1 MFIFEVLATTE
12 ARSSKSFILCLY
24 MKTIRVKQAKVHSVY
39 CVQRDQHGIIARDL
53 TQSSILM

>member
-1 MFIFEVLATTE
+1 MTTE
-12 ARSSKSFILCLY
+12 ARSCKSFVLCLY
-24 MKTIRVKQAKVHSVY
+24 MKTTRAKKANVHSAY